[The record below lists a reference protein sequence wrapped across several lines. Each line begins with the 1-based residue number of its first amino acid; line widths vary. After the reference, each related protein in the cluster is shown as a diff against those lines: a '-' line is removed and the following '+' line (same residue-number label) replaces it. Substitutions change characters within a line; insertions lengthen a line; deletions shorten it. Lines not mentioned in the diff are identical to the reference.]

1 MSDFGAVW
9 EYAIQ
14 LENAMPEAALA
25 KLEDIRPPTLGPTRK
40 QREEAAKAAAHPAPA
55 AAQTPAAHPT
65 PAAAPEKK

>member
-9 EYAIQ
+9 EYALQ
-14 LENAMPEAALA
+14 LEAAMPEAALA

-40 QREEAAKAAAHPAPA
+40 QREEAAKATPA

-65 PAAAPEKK
+65 PAAAAPEKK